1 MPIRR
6 LRPMFVNSYSPAPG
20 SWTNVDIAKHFN
32 VHKNTVG
39 KWLKRARSEGVENA
53 VKGQKRGRRENTQSF
68 LSDEQK
74 QQLLDFITDH
84 CPTDFGIQH
93 SLWHSSSI
101 RLLIKAKFGVD
112 AAKSTLCRWLN
123 SVGLSYQR
131 PVKRSI
137 QQDETKVQEWLNTT
151 YPALVKRAAAENA
164 IICGR
169 TRRLS
174 SRIRTGSGVG
184 DTVAK
189 HRCC

>member
-1 MPIRR
+1 MNTSKFASKKPNELDLRYANPEAQAYVREQAIR
-6 LRPMFVNSYSPAPG
+6 LHQEG
-20 SWTNVDIAKHFN
+20 WTNVDIAKHFN

-137 QQDETKVQEWLNTT
+137 QQD
-151 YPALVKRAAAENA
+151 
-164 IICGR
+164 
-169 TRRLS
+169 
-174 SRIRTGSGVG
+174 
-184 DTVAK
+184 
-189 HRCC
+189 

>member
-1 MPIRR
+1 MITSKFAPKKPKELDLRYANPEAQAYVREQAIR
-6 LRPMFVNSYSPAPG
+6 LHQKG
-20 SWTNVDIAKHFN
+20 WTNVDIAKHFN

-123 SVGLSYQR
+123 SVGLSYYASLQ
-131 PVKRSI
+131 I
-137 QQDETKVQEWLNTT
+137 GCLQEES
-151 YPALVKRAAAENA
+151 P
-164 IICGR
+164 
-169 TRRLS
+169 
-174 SRIRTGSGVG
+174 
-184 DTVAK
+184 
-189 HRCC
+189 